1 MWLCGSGDQGHSGAA
16 HTNAGSPTGSLFP
29 CRCFQKLLACQFHPA
44 FPTLHQPG
52 QAGRPLL
59 PPSKTRPPPPL
70 QAASLRT
77 SLEQRGRELAA
88 AEDHAARHGIAVS
101 GSMSAEVGKDPR
113 GYIPSEW
120 PQGDKLLIFGSVASA
135 LGGVR
140 YPINPSSPDS
150 LM

>member
-1 MWLCGSGDQGHSGAA
+1 MNVGSL
-16 HTNAGSPTGSLFP
+16 TGSLFP
-29 CRCFQKLLACQFHPA
+29 CRCSQQLLACQFHPA
-44 FPTLHQPG
+44 FPPTRRQPG

-59 PPSKTRPPPPL
+59 PLPMTLHFPTPCPPTRT
-70 QAASLRT
+70 QAASLRI

-88 AEDHAARHGIAVS
+88 AEDHAARHGIAIS